1 MKGVNHGED
10 ESRHVIQVYYQHNLG
25 KDNQARPLFSFGQPG
40 GAVLAGRRGE
50 PTSREPP
57 WDLLRLR
64 LVLLSYRSILAL
76 KELWETPPP
85 SPRTHLSG
93 AFWVTGKSFL

>member
-1 MKGVNHGED
+1 MKGVNHGEE

-50 PTSREPP
+50 PTSPLGAVF
-57 WDLLRLR
+57 LLIFFF
-64 LVLLSYRSILAL
+64 SESNS
-76 KELWETPPP
+76 TT
-85 SPRTHLSG
+85 SSD
-93 AFWVTGKSFL
+93 F

>member
-1 MKGVNHGED
+1 MKGVNHGEE

-50 PTSREPP
+50 PTSPLGAVF
-57 WDLLRLR
+57 LLIFFF
-64 LVLLSYRSILAL
+64 LSQIARHHQIS
-76 KELWETPPP
+76 K
-85 SPRTHLSG
+85 
-93 AFWVTGKSFL
+93 